1 MAVTLDVIKNF
12 GTIGQRK
19 SNNLELR
26 LVSWNNNPPKY
37 DLRGWYI
44 DSRGVERC
52 TKGMTFS
59 EDELFEVMEI
69 VNSIDLTD
77 KTEQI
82 FGTIQSGKNETRV
95 SLSKYGYGIGL
106 YGGKY
111 IIKGV
116 TMSEDEIVKL
126 KEVVAEL
133 DSGSDGRVGAPKS
146 EQTAKVAPTSQKA
159 MDPIVKSLTSIPVND
174 CNYPLDKATI
184 AQLEEAISIME
195 SDTKGKH
202 KTRIARCKAKL
213 TQLRRKNFKVV
224 QPVATTETADKDS
237 DTTEEVVDNDNSE
250 VTSEST
256 SESTPS
262 TETAD
267 SQTVKAKV
275 ATGKNIIQFPQKDT
289 TQIVKLTPTG
299 ENHSY
304 AEAEAKLNEERK
316 LFKGDRDS
324 EYVIDG
330 ILELCK
336 SDQEFLDNVMRPEK
350 SYSGALQYFANK
362 ARQGYCIKVDN
373 IGIMSA
379 DTALKYAIDYFNS
392 EEPKK
397 PEPKTV
403 KTNTSS
409 KTKSAAKR
417 GAAKKSAPKRK

>member
-1 MAVTLDVIKNF
+1 
-12 GTIGQRK
+12 
-19 SNNLELR
+19 
-26 LVSWNNNPPKY
+26 
-37 DLRGWYI
+37 
-44 DSRGVERC
+44 
-52 TKGMTFS
+52 MTFS

-146 EQTAKVAPTSQKA
+146 EQTAKVVSTPHNT
-159 MDPIVKSLTSIPVND
+159 MDSVVKSLTSIPVND

-184 AQLEEAISIME
+184 AQLEEAIAFME

-202 KTRIARCKAKL
+202 KTRIARCTAKL

-224 QPVATTETADKDS
+224 QPVTTTETADKDS
-237 DTTEEVVDNDNSE
+237 DTTEKVTDNDNSK
-250 VTSEST
+250 VA

-262 TETAD
+262 TEVAD
-267 SQTVKAKV
+267 SQTVKTKFT
-275 ATGKNIIQFPQKDT
+275 TGKNIIQIPQKDT
-289 TQIVKLTPTG
+289 TQIVKLAPTG

-304 AEAEAKLNEERK
+304 TEAEAKLNEERK

-362 ARQGYCIKVDN
+362 ARQGYCIKVGN

-392 EEPKK
+392 EDPKK
-397 PEPKTV
+397 PEPKTA
-403 KTNTSS
+403 KTNTAS

-417 GAAKKSAPKRK
+417 GATKKSAPKRKQGGKRS